1 MANPSVISYLNTCYL
16 TSIDLVEFIDMCFFL
31 VIQRSIKKK
40 FNRVIHCKLV
50 REDGKEA
57 LHVLAIHVT

>member
-1 MANPSVISYLNTCYL
+1 MANPSVILYLNTCYL

-31 VIQRSIKKK
+31 VIQRGIKK

-57 LHVLAIHVT
+57 LHVLAIHVI